1 MGRGRGLQRLR
12 LRWAGATRGAHW
24 RAERGCTC
32 KPRPGGS
39 PGASGNATALTTSLW
54 KRDHGRQESQP
65 LGAGEVLVK
74 AVPRSLGG
82 RRGSGRASLSTT
94 ELLCAPAGVATAAGR
109 PTGSSDSVP
118 LGVSEG
124 PALWRGVTKG
134 KREASGS
141 SPRTANEG
149 GPPPQAEARTAPE
162 AQEALKELV

>member
-65 LGAGEVLVK
+65 LGAGEVIVK

-82 RRGSGRASLSTT
+82 RRGSGRASRSTT
-94 ELLCAPAGVATAAGR
+94 ELLCAPARVATAAGR
-109 PTGSSDSVP
+109 RTGSSDSAP